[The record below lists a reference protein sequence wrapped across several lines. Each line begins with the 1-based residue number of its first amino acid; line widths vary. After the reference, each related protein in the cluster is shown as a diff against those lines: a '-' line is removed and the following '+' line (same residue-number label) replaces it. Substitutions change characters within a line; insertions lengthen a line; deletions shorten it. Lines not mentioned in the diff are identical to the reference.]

1 MTIDMYFIY
10 LGLVLL
16 SLTLDKHYRKVV
28 NENINKYIKRLFGI
42 FGTLIL
48 IISLI
53 ITIKSSGLSLGLTY
67 WVGMLVPTIVFI
79 ALVFTY
85 KPKII
90 VILSVLLLLITMFL

>member
-1 MTIDMYFIY
+1 MTMDMYLIY

-16 SLTLDKHYRKVV
+16 SLTLDKHYRKVL
-28 NENINKYIKRLFGI
+28 NEPVSNFIKRVLGV

-53 ITIKSSGLSLGLTY
+53 IAIKSSGLSLGLTY
-67 WVGMLVPTIVFI
+67 WVGMLVPAIVFI

-90 VILSVLLLLITMFL
+90 VILSVVLLLITIFL